1 MKRLLDCNASDFR
14 RMTGKQLKQSIQASE
29 GRVIVA
35 EVIGEFAP
43 LYPAVTNA
51 ELAAAFGADLPT
63 MKHFFDRDVLQNEGT
78 APC

>member
-35 EVIGEFAP
+35 EVVGEFAP

-51 ELAAAFGADLPT
+51 ELATAFGADLLLLNFT
-63 MKHFFDRDVLQNEGT
+63 
-78 APC
+78 